1 MNGNFSIHESARRG
15 VVVCERWTGTRSCS
29 VSRQPMAEKKVKK
42 PAALIETQKRRNS
55 NHKDY
60 FQKATD
66 IGDSIVVNRVILNL
80 KILYRSSGYT
90 ITSRTGNFSCIS
102 QSGKNKAQVF
112 IPTFTDA
119 IKDFKYENGGID
131 YSPRAMN
138 ANTTIHLKERWS
150 EMPKKVKK

>member
-1 MNGNFSIHESARRG
+1 
-15 VVVCERWTGTRSCS
+15 
-29 VSRQPMAEKKVKK
+29 MAEKKVKK
-42 PAALIETQKRRNS
+42 PAALMETQKRRSS

-60 FQKATD
+60 FQKATV

-90 ITSRTGNFSCIS
+90 ITSKMGNFSRIS
-102 QSGKNKAQVF
+102 QSGKDKAQVF
-112 IPTFTDA
+112 IPTSTDA

-150 EMPKKVKK
+150 EVPKEVKK

>member
-1 MNGNFSIHESARRG
+1 M
-15 VVVCERWTGTRSCS
+15 
-29 VSRQPMAEKKVKK
+29 KK
-42 PAALIETQKRRNS
+42 PAALMETQKRRSS

-60 FQKATD
+60 FQKATV

-90 ITSRTGNFSCIS
+90 ITSKMGNFSRIS
-102 QSGKNKAQVF
+102 QSGKDKAQVF
-112 IPTFTDA
+112 IPTSTDA

-150 EMPKKVKK
+150 EVPKEVKK